1 MPASVQQSSRSC
13 VWSGRGG
20 SPKCKPRPPRLQ
32 QPSLFSSCLTPG
44 HDFAASTVEA
54 VAVPNATEELQPAT
68 RSCSCPTV
76 TLTADAS
83 SELKIYYQNTNGL
96 RTKIDQLFLSSTELD
111 YDVYVFTETNLD
123 DRIQSCQLFNNDF
136 CVYRVDRCASNSQR
150 QSGGG
155 VLIAVKRL
163 YASSVVQLTAA
174 DNIEHLWVKIAIEPL
189 PLFIGVLYLPP
200 DKSRDINLVMLHI
213 DAVSE
218 ISRKFSDIGK
228 LVLLGDF
235 NQPRLAW
242 KSSGSGYAFVDPVQ
256 SQLSLA
262 SQSLLDNMAFLRLR
276 QHNLIRNNLDRV
288 LDLVFSRDSVIKD
301 GAVSLA
307 VEEVV
312 PIDPYHPPICFT
324 VLCEPTVSFHQDI
337 DLTERD
343 FRRGDYDTL
352 NELLSEVDWSEVI
365 QNSDVDCAV
374 SCFNRT
380 IQNCIVQA
388 VPLKRPPKTPVW
400 SNKHLRILRR
410 RRSNLLKQYCQHKSL
425 YAKRQF
431 DEASRTYRGYNRF
444 LYKRYVRRREEDLR
458 RNPKRFWSFVNSKR
472 KENGLPILMHL
483 GNVNAASTETKCA
496 LFSQQFASLFENR
509 VPTAVSLVP
518 RDVIDFD
525 VFNINATMVGA
536 ALQKLKQSY
545 KPGPDGIPSCIFKKC
560 SASLT
565 APLLAIF
572 NRSLQH
578 QVFPSEWKISHMLP
592 VHKKGEKSDIA
603 NYRGMTSLSAGSKCF
618 EIIMKDMLFSSCR
631 SYISIAQHGF
641 YLKRSVDTNLCE
653 FTSFCIGAMDG
664 GAQVDAVYT
673 DIKAAFDTLASLI
686 PEQQTALRKNWI
698 NSI

>member
-54 VAVPNATEELQPAT
+54 VAVPNAAEELQPAT
-68 RSCSCPTV
+68 RSRSCPTV

-111 YDVYVFTETNLD
+111 YDVYVFTETNLN

-200 DKSRDINLVMLHI
+200 DKSRDINFVMLHI

-235 NQPRLAW
+235 YQPRLAW

-288 LDLVFSRDSVIKD
+288 LDLVFSSDSVIKD

-312 PIDPYHPPICFT
+312 PIDPYHPPLCFT

-352 NELLSEVDWSEVI
+352 NELLSEVDWSE
-365 QNSDVDCAV
+365 
-374 SCFNRT
+374 
-380 IQNCIVQA
+380 
-388 VPLKRPPKTPVW
+388 
-400 SNKHLRILRR
+400 HLRILRR
-410 RRSNLLKQYCQHKSL
+410 RRSNLLKQYCQHRSL

-431 DEASRTYRGYNRF
+431 DEASRTY
-444 LYKRYVRRREEDLR
+444 RYVRRREEDLR

-472 KENGLPILMHL
+472 KENGLPILIHL
-483 GNVNAASTETKCA
+483 GHVNAASTETKCA

-509 VPTAVSLVP
+509 VPTAEEIDIAVSLVP

-565 APLLAIF
+565 APLQAIF

-603 NYRGMTSLSAGSKCF
+603 NYRGITSLSAGSKCF

-641 YLKRSVDTNLCE
+641 YPKRSVDTNLCE
-653 FTSFCIGAMDG
+653 FTSFCIGATDG

-686 PEQQTALRKNWI
+686 PEQQTALLKNWI